1 VFTFKFINGVE
12 MAKIAE
18 IKQENI
24 ILAAIDIFTDKGL
37 EQASMEA
44 ISKKAEVS
52 KRTLYKYY
60 PTKESLFS
68 AIIERLLSNVG
79 VTSQVPFNPDVSV
92 KAQLTAMAQ
101 TKVELLCC
109 PHFHSLARMVLSECM
124 RSSSSATL
132 MVEKVQQLEGCHGLT
147 RWIEAG
153 VAAGKL
159 DVEYPEIASEQ
170 FLAALKAIVFWP
182 QILVH
187 LPAASQHEREVAIEM
202 AVAQFLSAYLKEN

>member
-1 VFTFKFINGVE
+1 MFTFEFINGVE

-79 VTSQVPFNPDVSV
+79 VTSQVPFNSDVSV

-109 PHFHSLARMVLSECM
+109 SHFHSLARMVLSECM
-124 RSSSSATL
+124 RSSESATL
-132 MVEKVQQLEGCHGLT
+132 MVEKVQQLEGRLGLT

-170 FLAALKAIVFWP
+170 FIAALKAIVFWP

-187 LPAASQHEREVAIEM
+187 LPTASQHEREIAIEM

>member
-1 VFTFKFINGVE
+1 MVKV
-12 MAKIAE
+12 AE

-68 AIIERLLSNVG
+68 AIVERLFSNVR
-79 VTSQVPFNPDVSV
+79 VISQIPFDSKSSV
-92 KAQLTAMAQ
+92 KAQLTTIA
-101 TKVELLCC
+101 KKEVELLCC
-109 PHFHSLARMVLSECM
+109 PNFLSLARVVFSECM
-124 RSSSSATL
+124 RSSDLASL
-132 MVEKVQQLEGCHGLT
+132 MVQKFQQLEGCQGLT
-147 RWIEAG
+147 NWIKAG
-153 VAAGKL
+153 IQAGKL
-159 DVEYPEIASEQ
+159 DVDHPEVASEQ
-170 FLAALKAIVFWP
+170 FIASLKSIVFWP
-182 QILVH
+182 QLLAHI
-187 LPAASQHEREVAIEM
+187 PPASQQEKDIAIEM

>member
-1 VFTFKFINGVE
+1 MVKV
-12 MAKIAE
+12 AE

-68 AIIERLLSNVG
+68 AIVERLFSNVR
-79 VTSQVPFNPDVSV
+79 VISQIPFDPESSV
-92 KAQLTAMAQ
+92 KAQLTTIA
-101 TKVELLCC
+101 KKEVELLCC
-109 PHFHSLARMVLSECM
+109 PNFLSLARVVFSECM
-124 RSSSSATL
+124 RSSDLASL
-132 MVEKVQQLEGCHGLT
+132 MVQKFQQLEGCQGLIN
-147 RWIEAG
+147 WIEAG
-153 VAAGKL
+153 IQAGKL
-159 DVEYPEIASEQ
+159 DVDHPEVASEQ
-170 FLAALKAIVFWP
+170 FIASLKSIVFWP
-182 QILVH
+182 QLLAHI
-187 LPAASQHEREVAIEM
+187 PPASQQEKDIAIEM